1 MPLTITKR
9 NWQIALICLS
19 IAALTLMIYAQVRG
33 HAFLNY
39 DDDIYITGNLHIK
52 EGLTLNA
59 AIWAFT
65 SFYESNW
72 IPLTWLSHMLDVQLF
87 GMAASGHHLTN
98 VALHLANSLLLF
110 FLFRKMCAALW
121 RPAFIA
127 LLFAVHPLHVES
139 VAWAAERKD
148 LLCGLFFLLT
158 LFFYVSYVKHRQPLK
173 FLLALLSFGFGLLA
187 KPMIVTLPFVL
198 LLLDLWPL
206 GRLQPPYLCIRLIFL
221 EKVPFFIGS
230 AAISVVTL
238 LAQTRGGSVVS
249 MAQHAVIE
257 RLCNAVLA
265 YVSYLGKIF
274 LPIKLVVFYPY
285 PEVLPTWQA
294 VAAFLL
300 LVVISTLAFNKRKA
314 QPYLVMGWC
323 WFLVTLL
330 PVIGLIQVGEQAMAD
345 RYTYL
350 PMIGII
356 IAVVWGGEELL
367 RRYKLSVAIAKTV
380 ILMMITVL
388 ALLAGRQ
395 TGRWQSQYTLF
406 KHAVAVTEN
415 NYVALF
421 HLGNALVSMN
431 KWAEARD
438 CFSKSITIRP
448 TTKAYTNLGY
458 AEEKMGMPDLAAT
471 NYRRALEFDPNNIEA
486 HYNLGL
492 VMLRQWRL
500 AEAVSHFVYT
510 LQIDPTNLRAQQNLE
525 RAQRLLAADEA
536 RNGNVRSSP

>member
-9 NWQIALICLS
+9 NWQIVLICLS

-173 FLLALLSFGFGLLA
+173 FLLALLSFGLGLLA

-206 GRLQPPYLCIRLIFL
+206 GRLQPPYRCIRLIFL

-500 AEAVSHFVYT
+500 AEAVSQFVYT